1 MEKLCTREDLHAMPE
16 DWRGELIEG
25 ELVMAPAPTLY
36 HQHLLTELVHRIRGH
51 LGPRGW
57 RVLVA
62 PVDVDVDRHNVFQPD
77 IVVLPED
84 AGPPRSVDWTGS
96 LPIWVIEILSPSTA
110 MIDRYKKLPKMA
122 GAGVREAWL
131 VAPRR
136 AEIEVYDLEIGKHSV
151 HRGSEVIRSLT
162 VPDFELALDGFFAA

>member
-1 MEKLCTREDLHAMPE
+1 MEKLCTRDDFHAMPE
-16 DWRGELIEG
+16 DWRGELVEG
-25 ELVMAPAPTLY
+25 ELVMAPAPVPY
-36 HQHLLTELVHRIRGH
+36 HQHLQLELAFRIRGH
-51 LGPRGW
+51 LGTRGW

-62 PVDVDVDRHNVFQPD
+62 PVDVDVDRYNVFQPD

-84 AGPPRSVDWTGS
+84 AGPPRSIDWTVP
-96 LPIWVIEILSPSTA
+96 LPIWVIEVLSPSTA

-136 AEIEVYDLEIGKHSV
+136 AEIEVWDLETGEHSV
-151 HRGSEVIRSLT
+151 HGGDEVIRSLT
-162 VPDFELALDGFFAA
+162 VPGFELALDGSFVA